1 MRITNNMMVQR
12 VLRNITNT
20 AERLTEYHGQLSSGR
35 RLEVP
40 SDDPVGV
47 GTALRLRAGIQEV
60 TRYRANVDDGIGWAE
75 STDAALGHA
84 VDILQRARELA
95 VAGANDTLAQP
106 SRDALAREID
116 QLLEQLVQVGNT
128 THNGR
133 YIFAGFQTMSP
144 PFTLQAG
151 PPRQVVYNGD
161 GGQMYREIGAGVTV
175 SLNLTGEDVFGLVD
189 KGTPNERVEVFDILI
204 RLADDLRAGNTA
216 AVGSARLGELD
227 VAIDRMLAYRSEV
240 GAKINRLE
248 LSRNRL
254 QDAEVNLGRL
264 LSQTEDADM
273 ARTIIKLKTEE
284 SAYQVGLA
292 AGARII
298 QPTLLDFLK

>member
-40 SDDPVGV
+40 SDDPVGL

-133 YIFAGFQTMSP
+133 YIFAGFQTMSS
-144 PFTLQAG
+144 PFTLQDG
-151 PPRQVVYNGD
+151 PPRRGVYNGD
-161 GGQMYREIGAGVTV
+161 GGQMYREIGAGVTIYI
-175 SLNLTGEDVFGLVD
+175 NLPGDAVFGT
-189 KGTPNERVEVFDILI
+189 GPNSVFKNLI
-204 RLADDLRAGNTA
+204 DLADDLRAGNTA
-216 AVGSARLGELD
+216 AVGSGRLGELD

>member
-12 VLRNITNT
+12 VLRNITDT
-20 AERLTEYHGQLSSGR
+20 AERLTEYHGHLSSGR

-47 GTALRLRAGIQEV
+47 GTALRLRTGIQEV
-60 TRYRANVDDGIGWAE
+60 SRYQANVDDGIGWE
-75 STDAALGHA
+75 ENTDAALAHA

-95 VAGANDTLAQP
+95 VAGANDTLSSA
-106 SRDALAREID
+106 SRDALAKEVD
-116 QLLEQLVQVGNT
+116 QLLEQLVQLGNT

-144 PFTLQAG
+144 AFTLQAG

-161 GGQMYREIGAGVTV
+161 GGQMYREISPGVTI
-175 SLNLTGEDVFGLVD
+175 SLNLPGNAVFG
-189 KGTPNERVEVFDILI
+189 TVFDTLI
-204 RLADDLRAGNTA
+204 NLADDLRNGNTT

-227 VAIDRMLAYRSEV
+227 VAIDRILAYRSEV

-264 LSQTEDADM
+264 LSKTEDADI

>member
-12 VLRNITNT
+12 VLRNITDT
-20 AERLTEYHGQLSSGR
+20 AERLTGYHGQLSSGR

-40 SDDPVGV
+40 SDDPVGL
-47 GTALRLRAGIQEV
+47 GTALRLRTGIQEV

-84 VDILQRARELA
+84 TDILQRARELA
-95 VAGANDTLAQP
+95 VAGANGTLAQQ

-128 THNGR
+128 AHNGR
-133 YIFAGFQTMSP
+133 YIFAGFQTMSA

-161 GGQMYREIGAGVTV
+161 GGEMYREIGAGVTI
-175 SLNLTGEDVFGLVD
+175 SINLPGDPVFGIGPDSVFKNLVD
-189 KGTPNERVEVFDILI
+189 
-204 RLADDLRAGNTA
+204 LADDLRAGNTA

-227 VAIDRMLAYRSEV
+227 VAIDRILAYRSEV

-264 LSQTEDADM
+264 LSQVEDADM